1 MFSNKEQCFVKYSK
15 KIFSSVLVKIQ
26 GSNAMIDVLE
36 LYILI
41 NLFQPDSSTGSAI
54 SKTQHICPVFL
65 SRALDLHL
73 AIRLPRQLRVK
84 IPEKRTQKCHH
95 FSRCL
100 YVYYISFIW

>member
-1 MFSNKEQCFVKYSK
+1 MKYSK
-15 KIFSSVLVKIQ
+15 KSSVLVKSQ

-41 NLFQPDSSTGSAI
+41 NLFQPVSSTASAS

-84 IPEKRTQKCHH
+84 IPEKELKFRH
-95 FSRCL
+95 FL
-100 YVYYISFIW
+100 GENLGQ